1 MPRPLSP
8 VSRLG
13 APVRARTG
21 AVLTSMDV
29 VAPYLADA
37 TPPAGASGPGSA
49 PRLTPGADPNASTW
63 GMLLVIGVV
72 VAGAALVLGRHS

>member
-13 APVRARTG
+13 APVRARAG
-21 AVLTSMDV
+21 AVLTSMDA

-37 TPPAGASGPGSA
+37 TPPAGVSGPAAA
-49 PRLTPGADPNASTW
+49 PRATSANPNEATWSTV
-63 GMLLVIGVV
+63 LVIGVV
-72 VAGAALVLGRHS
+72 VAGIALVLGRHS